1 MVVRTEILDR
11 IGEKFCGSNRES
23 NNSTFYIYIYIYI
36 GPAQQNLGPKAK
48 ILYGAFLYVNI
59 N

>member
-1 MVVRTEILDR
+1 MVKKCKGVLAVKTLVK
-11 IGEKFCGSNRES
+11 EKQDIRA
-23 NNSTFYIYIYIYI
+23 
-36 GPAQQNLGPKAK
+36 AQQNLGPKAK

>member
-1 MVVRTEILDR
+1 MDQIENRTILH
-11 IGEKFCGSNRES
+11 S
-23 NNSTFYIYIYIYI
+23 IYIYIYI